1 MPILKTE
8 ILGSVIEIDYREEEK
23 EKLIKIINRF
33 KSRIEEF
40 KEVYNKISDSKIIFL
55 AALKAEDEIEEK
67 KKITNF
73 DNQNLKKNDFNV
85 SSIDKLTREIVSLK
99 DELDKLNKKN
109 HLLEEIN
116 SKAVNEIDNIK
127 NKIDKINNKILSKNN
142 E

>member
-67 KKITNF
+67 KKINNF